1 MPHICRHTYCNNQ
14 AKTGMNQ
21 YLMGH
26 LDMGVTMNNY
36 KHLEL
41 DDAKNGMIRMEGTGE
56 GKKRSG

>member
-1 MPHICRHTYCNNQ
+1 
-14 AKTGMNQ
+14 MNQ